1 MVTALE
7 GAGLTEAEVQLKV
20 VYLVGVLVEAI
31 LYGVYL
37 CFFIAALPVLFR
49 SNKFK
54 SFPATV
60 FVMGNTLMFVL
71 ISAHTSQLSSP
82 PLALSNPSRHSFYS
96 SPLGILL
103 FQSVVAFA
111 YQTDVHGPLRIY
123 NDMGYWAT
131 YTGPYLGATVLMI
144 GDFLLI
150 YRCFLLWQRNYWVIL
165 VPVVL
170 AALSIGL
177 HIATLV
183 FVRSVSV
190 AVIVVRNWPI
200 MLVAP
205 ICYIAQT
212 SLTTSLIVYRIFS
225 QFRQTRDLG
234 LVSFHAPAVLPIMR
248 IILESAVVYTT
259 GMMALVVLAGLD
271 HPARLA
277 LHSCMIPV
285 TGSVFVLMALRI
297 HVVQEEAAH
306 TPATASLMPTW
317 LFDEPK
323 SLDFAPRLVQRD
335 QRWHAQTQTLPLT
348 QPSSNSGA
356 SSPVSKAE
364 AI

>member
-60 FVMGNTLMFVL
+60 FVMGNALMFVL
-71 ISAHTSQLSSP
+71 ISAHTS
-82 PLALSNPSRHSFYS
+82 
-96 SPLGILL
+96 ILL

-131 YTGPYLGATVLMI
+131 DTGPYLGATVLMI

-234 LVSFHAPAVLPIMR
+234 LASFHAPAVLPIMR

-271 HPARLA
+271 HPARLT

-323 SLDFAPRLVQRD
+323 PWHSGPQLVEQN
-335 QRWHAQTQTLPLT
+335 HT
-348 QPSSNSGA
+348 
-356 SSPVSKAE
+356 V
-364 AI
+364 